1 MKQSMLLLAA
11 AALFAGVQAGANV
24 KMPGIFSDNMVLQR
38 ETKVNVW
45 GWADNGEEVTV
56 SFKGQ
61 NVKTTAKDGKWIL
74 QLAPMKADAKGEVL
88 TIKGK
93 NQLTFKNVV
102 VGEVWVCSGQSNME
116 MPVWTSS
123 SYWRVDNADAE
134 RKNADCP
141 DLRLYKGNNYKFYQ
155 IPQTDNPGRSWMVC
169 NSESI
174 VGFSAAGYFFG
185 REIVKALK
193 VPVGLISANWGGT
206 RVEPW
211 TSPYGFNQVPSL
223 AKIAYDVN
231 AKVPGTKEYK
241 AESAKAIASAEKW
254 LAEARKAVAEGKMVP
269 QAAAYPNALK
279 VSGGHQAPTVLYNSM
294 IAPIRNF
301 AIQGVLWYQGESN
314 LSDGMVYKDKMKA
327 LVASFREAFGKPAM
341 PFYFVQLAPFNYN
354 HPTRLPEFWEAQQA
368 FADSEKNVGM
378 ALTNDIGNFRDIH
391 PHNKKDV
398 GARLALLAL
407 KHTYGRTDLVADS
420 PFFQSFKVDGAKAV
434 VTFRNVKTL
443 KTKDGKPAKYFEIA
457 GANGA
462 FFPATVE
469 LKGNTAIL
477 SSSSVQKPYMVRFAW
492 NPDVT
497 VNLVNE
503 NNLPAGAFRAGEVP
517 VREYLDATVP
527 EAKSYQVIYRFN
539 PAASVKNGGRDANY
553 SIDNSKSF
561 AGKKI
566 VRVGYFMSLTN
577 RKTGKNDFVFVAMD
591 PFTQDI
597 RKIGLPVATLKS
609 PFQQIVK
616 NLLVKSNVPAVKNG
630 TFADGNIEFWGTN
643 YSQQNAL
650 KIPGASDGSF
660 DFGDQRSGSGG
671 YGSMQIHNYKEKQVL
686 FAYNNF
692 SAGAAGDIGIGSSKQ
707 GNPDYTFAKN
717 LNQYFAD
724 ILVLAQFE

>member
-1 MKQSMLLLAA
+1 MFLFAA
-11 AALFAGVQAGANV
+11 AAVFAGVQANANV
-24 KMPGIFSDNMVLQR
+24 KMPSIFSDNMIFQR
-38 ETKVNVW
+38 EAKANVW

-56 SFKGQ
+56 TFKGQ
-61 NVKTTAKDGKWIL
+61 TVKTTAKDGKWIL
-74 QLAPMKADAKGEVL
+74 QLAPMKADAKGEIL
-88 TIKGK
+88 TVKGK
-93 NQLTFKNVV
+93 NQLTFNNVV

-116 MPVWTSS
+116 MPVWSAS
-123 SYWRVDNADAE
+123 AYWRVNNADAE
-134 RKNADCP
+134 RKNANYP
-141 DLRLYKGNNYKFYQ
+141 DMRLYQGNNYKYYQ
-155 IPQTDNPGRSWMVC
+155 TPQTDNPNRGWKVC
-169 NSESI
+169 DAGSI

-185 REIVKALK
+185 RELLKVLK
-193 VPVGLISANWGGT
+193 VPVGLISVNWGGT

-223 AKIAYDVN
+223 SKIAYDVN

-241 AESAKAIASAEKW
+241 AESAKAISFAEKW
-254 LAEARKAVAEGKMVP
+254 IAEAKKAVAEGKIIP
-269 QAAAYPNALK
+269 QAAPYPKALAL
-279 VSGGHQAPTVLYNSM
+279 GNRHQAPTVLYNSM

-301 AIQGVLWYQGESN
+301 TIQGVLWYQGESN

-341 PFYFVQLAPFNYN
+341 PFYFVQLAPYNYN
-354 HPTRLPEFWEAQQA
+354 SPTRLPEFWEAQQA
-368 FADSEKNVGM
+368 FADSEKNAGM

-391 PHNKKDV
+391 PHNKQDV
-398 GARLALLAL
+398 GYRLALLAL
-407 KHTYGRTDLVADS
+407 KHTYGQDVVADS
-420 PFFQSFKVDGAKAV
+420 PFFKSFKVDGDKLI
-434 VTFRNVKTL
+434 VTFRNAKTL

-462 FFPATVE
+462 FFPASAE
-469 LKGNTAIL
+469 LKGDTVIL
-477 SSSSVQKPYMVRFAW
+477 TSPSVQKPYVVRFAW

-517 VREYLDATVP
+517 VRDYLDAAVP
-527 EAKSYQVIYRFN
+527 EAKDYQVVYRFN
-539 PAASVKNGGRDANY
+539 PAASVKNNGNDANY
-553 SIDNSKSF
+553 SIDNSKAF

-566 VRVGYFMSLTN
+566 KKVGYFMLLTN
-577 RKTGKNDFVFVAMD
+577 KKTGKADYIFVGMD
-591 PFTQDI
+591 PFTQDV
-597 RKIGLPVATLKS
+597 RKIGLPTTGLKS

-616 NLLVKSNVPAVKNG
+616 NLVVKSNVPSVKNG
-630 TFADGNIEFWGTN
+630 TFADGNIEFWGYN
-643 YSQQNAL
+643 YSQPNAA
-650 KIPGASDGSF
+650 KIPGASDSTF
-660 DFGDQRSGSGG
+660 DFGDQRSNDGG

-692 SAGAAGDIGIGSSKQ
+692 RAGSGGDIGIGSSKQ

-717 LNQYFAD
+717 LNNYFAD